1 MDLVTHAIITY
12 RVKDELTRHLR
23 HGLSLQQHV
32 IHQIEAMKEITHCVE
47 QDNQSML
54 RGQRTEGYALQITQ
68 TSGMLERLV
77 TFLSTDITNSTT
89 NSINSSS
96 SNNNSSSFT
105 PKEKAS
111 LGSVAEVSYSALQLF
126 ISLVGA
132 QQVEVT
138 RCVITSGALTVVTHQ
153 LLSSPILAIT
163 TNAIVF
169 LGQLASH
176 LYLPIPPAPPLPSFS
191 SSSTSGKQP
200 LLLMSGNDQEGIG
213 MSSREGNR
221 NESKRDINSRGGSR
235 GDTRGEKVAKVETTG
250 VEFRDEVIKA
260 SALPALLA
268 LVHDEHP
275 QWKGKINNDDDE
287 TNDRIRQ
294 MSDSEKR
301 EKGGMDGDDED
312 GLPTLLLRSLLWS
325 LSHLFAGFP
334 SPPPAIVIPD
344 YLTFGN
350 TLAMDTTPTSL
361 FPDPLGSPLSSS
373 SKNPPLNTSNKM
385 GDPFPPNS
393 LSPSG
398 GGQGKIV
405 PFPLKIDEPI
415 MDIDTY
421 FRAQEKLFSMNGIIP
436 TLLPWLFHVD
446 EEVVLH
452 TCWCLRYLSINEGM
466 FCCTLFSLS
475 PFPFSLYPP
484 TLLSPSPSHPFFS
497 LYSHIPLPFSPTCHP
512 FSPYHHPP
520 LSLTPITPP
529 SNQNT
534 LVCS

>member
-1 MDLVTHAIITY
+1 M
-12 RVKDELTRHLR
+12 
-23 HGLSLQQHV
+23 
-32 IHQIEAMKEITHCVE
+32 
-47 QDNQSML
+47 
-54 RGQRTEGYALQITQ
+54 
-68 TSGMLERLV
+68 
-77 TFLSTDITNSTT
+77 
-89 NSINSSS
+89 
-96 SNNNSSSFT
+96 
-105 PKEKAS
+105 
-111 LGSVAEVSYSALQLF
+111 
-126 ISLVGA
+126 
-132 QQVEVT
+132 EVT

-153 LLSSPILAIT
+153 LLASPILAIT
-163 TNAIVF
+163 TKAIVF

-191 SSSTSGKQP
+191 SSSASGKEQR
-200 LLLMSGNDQEGIG
+200 LLMSGKENEGIG
-213 MSSREGNR
+213 MSS
-221 NESKRDINSRGGSR
+221 SDIISRGGSR
-235 GDTRGEKVAKVETTG
+235 GDARGEKVPKVETTG

-260 SALPALLA
+260 SALPAMLA
-268 LVHDEHP
+268 LVHKEHP
-275 QWKGKINNDDDE
+275 RWKGGINDDE
-287 TNDRIRQ
+287 TDEQIGV

-301 EKGGMDGDDED
+301 EGAKREKDGMGGEVED

-334 SPPPAIVIPD
+334 SPPPAIVIPA

-350 TLAMDTTPTSL
+350 TLAVETTPTSL

-421 FRAQEKLFSMNGIIP
+421 FRAQEKLFSMDEIIP

-466 FCCTLFSLS
+466 FCCTLVSLS

-484 TLLSPSPSHPFFS
+484 TLLSPSPSHPLLFPLFP
-497 LYSHIPLPFSPTCHP
+497 YS
-512 FSPYHHPP
+512 PP
-520 LSLTPITPP
+520 LLTPLSPLLTLPPPTPIK
-529 SNQNT
+529 SEHSRMLLDTGLASRVVGLLLTYGEDTWTIKEEGVEGEGEREGEGGETSQNMDHERNRTMARERPKVQLTHIHPLELT
-534 LVCS
+534 LV